1 LFTLLGPLPPITKL
15 IRNQETTVRYI
26 ICASGA
32 LIIIFCLSRR
42 RSWEGRGRRAK
53 ARHQKETERKRNKN
67 KKKEE
72 EDEGEE
78 EDSLST
84 NDCEVFQ
91 CRPVGL
97 AHSLFSLYRRIE
109 VMRNRDPQQ

>member
-1 LFTLLGPLPPITKL
+1 VHK
-15 IRNQETTVRYI
+15 
-26 ICASGA
+26 
-32 LIIIFCLSRR
+32 IIFCLSRR
-42 RSWEGRGRRAK
+42 RSREARGRRAK
-53 ARHQKETERKRNKN
+53 ARHQKETERKRHKN

-72 EDEGEE
+72 EDEDE